1 MIRGKRGKCLKLK
14 NKGKPGNLLSPSS
27 AVSNS
32 KSSSMKEKG
41 NKKTSKKPHFFE
53 PVKWNYPI
61 WGETKIP
68 FKTHF
73 IRISYHHPQT
83 NFKFDEKEGIIG

>member
-53 PVKWNYPI
+53 PVN
-61 WGETKIP
+61 
-68 FKTHF
+68 
-73 IRISYHHPQT
+73 
-83 NFKFDEKEGIIG
+83 GIIPYGGKQRFLSKPISSGYHIIILKLISNLMKKKEL